1 MRVYATLPKV
11 HVTEKG
17 WEKNKEIYIISLAS
31 DLHGESNHRP
41 AIVGASNEMLT
52 NISPGIESAMKF
64 FAVSVSNV
72 FERIR
77 PDQPLSLSGDGIVL
91 YPPADPKGML
101 ALHFTIVESDQGARN
116 VGKLLEEIFGDSFVK
131 TLLSE
136 ITKLTVASGNIP
148 ATLLTS
154 LFGAVTTII
163 PVVLKNNKD
172 DIMFSHSHSGVDFNG
187 YGGSRD
193 GESYPVRNDLAG
205 ATLKVWVRE

>member
-31 DLHGESNHRP
+31 DLHGKSNHRP

-101 ALHFTIVESDQGARN
+101 SLHFTIVESDQGARN
-116 VGKLLEEIFGDSFVK
+116 VGKLLEKILGDSSVK

-136 ITKLTVASGNIP
+136 ITKLTAASGNIP
-148 ATLLTS
+148 VTLLTS

-187 YGGSRD
+187 YGGSHD
-193 GESYPVRNDLAG
+193 GESYPVGNDLSG
-205 ATLKVWVRE
+205 ATLKVWVCE